1 MHVWLGCAS
10 SRVSGHT
17 AERTQ
22 EDAKEDAVTLGE
34 EQSALSAGQG
44 PPDPCGIPQGLDFAL
59 DKMGRDGVGW
69 G

>member
-1 MHVWLGCAS
+1 MSGLDV
-10 SRVSGHT
+10 RV
-17 AERTQ
+17 AESVGTQ
-22 EDAKEDAVTLGE
+22 QKEHRRVAKDDAVTLGE
-34 EQSALSAGQG
+34 EQNALSAGQG